1 MQTKQLLRLHKCP
14 VILHF
19 YVTAFFDK
27 RYNTEKKRI
36 FIFGMNCVYVQLE
49 ITKTIPF
56 SFKKCI
62 TKENKM
68 NLKMLKAALAGLVLS
83 VSGFASAGLIFGDLS
98 YESGDA
104 YVTDSL
110 NNREWA
116 RLDFFRG
123 TVTQWNSEF
132 NDVNSDLYGFNFSG
146 ALDADLFADAAF
158 GVDNYD
164 VLSQQYPIKSG
175 VNANLFTQ
183 VMGDGYGLNSNNI
196 WKYFRT
202 DTPQNSDNI
211 TYMWLSGQNLNST
224 VLNHDGVNSSPDS
237 YSNSMSFLVYR
248 DLNQV
253 TDVPEPSTLAIFAL
267 GIMGL
272 ASRRFKKQ

>member
-1 MQTKQLLRLHKCP
+1 
-14 VILHF
+14 
-19 YVTAFFDK
+19 
-27 RYNTEKKRI
+27 
-36 FIFGMNCVYVQLE
+36 MN
-49 ITKTIPF
+49 IKT
-56 SFKKCI
+56 
-62 TKENKM
+62 
-68 NLKMLKAALAGLVLS
+68 LKMAVAGLVLS
-83 VSGFASAGLIFGDLS
+83 VSGFANAGLIFGDLS
-98 YESGDA
+98 YESGNA

-123 TVTQWNSEF
+123 TVAQWKSQF
-132 NDVNSDLYGFNFSG
+132 NDINSDLYGFNFAG

-158 GVDNYD
+158 GADNYD

-175 VNANLFTQ
+175 INASLFTQ
-183 VMGDGYGLNSNNI
+183 VMGNGYGLNDNNI

-202 DTPQNSDNI
+202 NAPLDSDNI
-211 TYMWLSGQNLNST
+211 TYMWLSNYVSNST
-224 VLNHDGVNSSPDS
+224 VLNHDGVNSSPNS
-237 YSNSMSFLVYR
+237 YSSSMSFLVYR

-267 GIMGL
+267 GVMGL